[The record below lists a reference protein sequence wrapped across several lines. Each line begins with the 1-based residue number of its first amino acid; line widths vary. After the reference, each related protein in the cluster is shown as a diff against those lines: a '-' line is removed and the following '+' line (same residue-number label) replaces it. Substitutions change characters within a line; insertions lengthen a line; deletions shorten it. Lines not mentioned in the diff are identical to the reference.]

1 MIELHHIF
9 SVEMEYLIWLVFFFF
24 SLLVYFI
31 VYYMKLPSEI
41 KAIKGFILGQ
51 LGGMIAFLMVFLA
64 MIIKILLQISL
75 FIPVLTFI
83 LFSISLSGVAY
94 GNQIL
99 LKNKNKI
106 YLSKEEL
113 DKRKEFIP
121 WQYGGSIVLSI
132 YFLFVLGLLWFM

>member
-1 MIELHHIF
+1 MIELHHI
-9 SVEMEYLIWLVFFFF
+9 SSIEMEYLIWLVFFFF

>member
-1 MIELHHIF
+1 MIELHHIS
-9 SVEMEYLIWLVFFFF
+9 SVEIEYLIWLVFFFF

-99 LKNKNKI
+99 LENKNKI

-132 YFLFVLGLLWFM
+132 YFLFMLGLLWFM

>member
-1 MIELHHIF
+1 MIELHHIS

-83 LFSISLSGVAY
+83 LFPISLSGVAY

>member
-1 MIELHHIF
+1 MIELHHIS

>member
-1 MIELHHIF
+1 MIELYYI
-9 SVEMEYLIWLVFFFF
+9 SSIEMEYLIWLVFFFF

-51 LGGMIAFLMVFLA
+51 LGGTIAFLMVFLA

>member
-1 MIELHHIF
+1 MIELYHI
-9 SVEMEYLIWLVFFFF
+9 SSIEMEYLIWLVFFFF

>member
-1 MIELHHIF
+1 
-9 SVEMEYLIWLVFFFF
+9 
-24 SLLVYFI
+24 
-31 VYYMKLPSEI
+31 
-41 KAIKGFILGQ
+41 
-51 LGGMIAFLMVFLA
+51 MIAFLMVFLA

-121 WQYGGSIVLSI
+121 W
-132 YFLFVLGLLWFM
+132 

>member
-1 MIELHHIF
+1 MIELHHIS
-9 SVEMEYLIWLVFFFF
+9 SVEIEYLIWLVFFFF

>member
-1 MIELHHIF
+1 MIELHHIS
-9 SVEMEYLIWLVFFFF
+9 SVEIEYLIWLVFFFF

-75 FIPVLTFI
+75 FVPVLTFI